1 MIEVREIGPE
11 DILNDVAAG
20 EASDAPEQEFDAL
33 AAFGKSILDQKKDY
47 PLPPP
52 LMRFVQNGKIFPH
65 RTKKSFSLQQGKQKS
80 KKTTELAMEVAAYIT
95 PNPPH
100 EGDSIYFECVEPG
113 VVLFF
118 DNEQGE
124 SYAAR
129 TMKLILALAN
139 LKESERLI
147 YCDLREFRP
156 QERKQVI
163 AAGIKSIQNVKWVIV
178 DGIVDVMNDFMSAEE
193 GHLVITD
200 LLKLCSLHDIHV
212 TGVLHQNKGA
222 SKDAR
227 AHVGSI
233 AGQKC
238 EIEVM
243 VERDT
248 ENKNLSVVSAK
259 ETRGLPFEDFAI
271 IWEEGALP
279 RIVQDW
285 QPTNGAGSSIARQ
298 SIKKQKDWE
307 PKDYPVYYHINLL
320 HAIFAHFPDGLTA
333 GEFKLKM
340 RKAWPVIYPDYFDE
354 SEDYYTKSSIG
365 DYFARELKTFYDD
378 IYIKEIPSGKG
389 TAKNIKIHPDHEDK
403 ELLVGLVGKLNHLF
417 QPTTIG

>member
-1 MIEVREIGPE
+1 MIEVREI
-11 DILNDVAAG
+11 LSDVAAG
-20 EASDAPEQEFDAL
+20 EAAEAPEQEFDAL
-33 AAFGKSILDQKKDY
+33 AAFGKSILDQKRDY
-47 PLPPP
+47 PLPQP
-52 LMRFVQNGKIFPH
+52 LMHFVQNGKIFPH

-80 KKTTELAMEVAAYIT
+80 KKTTELAMEVAAYINNY
-95 PNPPH
+95 PVN
-100 EGDSIYFECVEPG
+100 EGETIYFECVEPG

-139 LKESERLI
+139 LKESDRLI

-156 QERKQVI
+156 KERKKVI
-163 AAGIKSIQNVKWVIV
+163 AAGVKSTPNVKWVIV
-178 DGIVDVMNDFMSAEE
+178 DGIVDVMDDFMSAEE

-200 LLKLCSLHDIHV
+200 LLKLSSQHDIHV

-222 SKDAR
+222 SKEAR

-238 EIEVM
+238 EMEIM

-285 QPTNGAGSSIARQ
+285 SASNSNNTGSLRQ
-298 SIKKQKDWE
+298 MVKKQKDWE
-307 PKDYPVYYHINLL
+307 PNDYPVYFHLIFL
-320 HAIFAHFPDGLTA
+320 HSIFAHYPDGLSA
-333 GEFKLKM
+333 GDFKKKM
-340 RKAWPVIYPDYFDE
+340 IKAWPVLYQDHFDE
-354 SEDYYTKSSIG
+354 IEDYYTRSTISE
-365 DYFARELKTFYDD
+365 YFARSLKTFYEDV
-378 IYIKEIPSGKG
+378 YTKEFPSGKG
-389 TAKNIKIHPDHEDK
+389 TSKVIKIHSDHEDK
-403 ELLVGLVGKLNHLF
+403 KLLVDLVEKLNHLF
-417 QPTTIG
+417 QPSTIV